1 MARNH
6 PGESMKRLKKDGY
19 TGVGLVSF
27 WVTFHD
33 AGYDARLVEA
43 LRGITESGLFIGG
56 RGQCL
61 YCDTFAPGPTQRH
74 TSTCVVSIA
83 KALLAKL
90 PKPESA
96 TGQRAE
102 YKGGFRKD
110 FKGFADILCFRR
122 EQPGCLFVQVTTQK
136 AVAKHLLKYRREPE
150 TREAILA
157 CLASGNR
164 FVVHGWEKTDVPN
177 KSGEGSH
184 VRWVLHEREV
194 TVGDMELTDRDRKA
208 LDQMETQ

>member
-6 PGESMKRLKKDGY
+6 PSESMKRLKKDGY

-33 AGYDARLVEA
+33 AGYDARLAEA
-43 LRGITESGLFIGG
+43 LRALVESDVLT
-56 RGQCL
+56 
-61 YCDTFAPGPTQRH
+61 DTFGYCRWCAGWKGAKH
-74 TSTCVVSIA
+74 KKTCPVASSID
-83 KALLAKL
+83 LLAKL

-96 TGQRAE
+96 TGQRAK

-110 FKGFADILCFRR
+110 FLGCADILCFRR
-122 EQPGCLFVQVTTQK
+122 NNPGCLFVQCTTK
-136 AVAKHLLKYRREPE
+136 RAVSDHLLKYRRDPKV
-150 TREAILA
+150 RENILA

-164 FVVHGWEKTDVPN
+164 FVVHGWEQTDVPN

-184 VRWVLHEREV
+184 VRWVCHEYEV
-194 TVGDMELTDRDRKA
+194 TTEKMELTDRDLKA
-208 LDQMETQ
+208 IKTKGNE